1 MKTIL
6 RNTTLAILSILF
18 VPFQVNA
25 QDGAVNNLFEKY
37 SGADGF
43 NSVDVSKGLFQLFA
57 DIESD
62 DEDFEELQKA
72 LDGIEKMQ
80 LLQYSLENGK
90 QETMDNF
97 YSDIEKSIPFK
108 EYDELMVIKES
119 DAKINFYS
127 RSERGIISELMMVVN
142 GKDEV
147 VLMSLTG
154 NIDLKHIAKLGSKM
168 NLGGMEYLGK
178 MKGDK

>member
-6 RNTTLAILSILF
+6 GKNAIAIILMLF
-18 VPFQVNA
+18 VSFQLSA
-25 QDGAVNNLFEKY
+25 QNRAVNKLFEKY
-37 SGADGF
+37 SDAEGF
-43 NSVDVSKGLFQLFA
+43 SSVDIAKGLFELFA
-57 DIESD
+57 NIESD

-80 LLQYSLENGK
+80 LLQYSLENGQ
-90 QETMDNF
+90 QETMDSF

-108 EYDELMVIKES
+108 EYDELMVIKEK

-127 RSERGIISELMMVVN
+127 KSEKAIISELLMVVDGN
-142 GKDEV
+142 EEV

-154 NIDLKHIAKLGSKM
+154 NIDLKHIAQLGSKM
-168 NLGGMEYLGK
+168 DLGGMEYLGK
-178 MKGDK
+178 MKEN

>member
-1 MKTIL
+1 MKTIC
-6 RNTTLAILSILF
+6 RKNAIAIILMLFFSFQLS
-18 VPFQVNA
+18 A
-25 QDGAVNNLFEKY
+25 QNSAVNKLFEKY
-37 SGADGF
+37 SEADGF
-43 NSVDVSKGLFQLFA
+43 TSVDIAKGLFQLFA

-80 LLQYSLENGK
+80 LLQYSLKDGK
-90 QETMDNF
+90 QETMDIF

-127 RSERGIISELMMVVN
+127 KSEKGIISELLMLVDGN
-142 GKDEV
+142 EEV
-147 VLMSLTG
+147 VFMSLTG
-154 NIDLKHIAKLGSKM
+154 NIDLKHIAQLGSKM
-168 NLGGMEYLGK
+168 DLGGMEYLGK
-178 MKGDK
+178 MKGN

>member
-1 MKTIL
+1 M
-6 RNTTLAILSILF
+6 
-18 VPFQVNA
+18 NA
-25 QDGAVNNLFEKY
+25 QDSPANQLFEKY
-37 SGADGF
+37 SDADGF
-43 NSVDVSKGLFQLFA
+43 SSIDIAKGLFELFA
-57 DIESD
+57 NIESD
-62 DEDFEELQKA
+62 DEDFEEFQKA

-80 LLQYSLENGK
+80 LLQYSLENGQ
-90 QETMDNF
+90 QETMDSF
-97 YSDIEKSIPFK
+97 YADIEKSIPFK

-127 RSERGIISELMMVVN
+127 KSERGIISELMMVVN
-142 GKDEV
+142 GNDEV

-178 MKGDK
+178 MKAGK

>member
-6 RNTTLAILSILF
+6 RKTTIALLLILF
-18 VPFQVNA
+18 VSFQMNA
-25 QDGAVNNLFEKY
+25 QDSPANQLFEKY
-37 SGADGF
+37 SDAEGF
-43 NSVDVSKGLFQLFA
+43 SSVDIAQGLFELFA

-80 LLQYSLENGK
+80 LLQYSLENGQ
-90 QETMDNF
+90 QETMDSF
-97 YSDIEKSIPFK
+97 YADIEKSIPFK
-108 EYDELMVIKES
+108 EYDDLMVIKES

-127 RSERGIISELMMVVN
+127 KSEKAIISELLMVVDGN
-142 GKDEV
+142 DEV

-168 NLGGMEYLGK
+168 DLGGMEHLGK
-178 MKGDK
+178 MKRQ